1 MWHHPD
7 REGPT
12 GVPDQGESADVG
24 FTAFYAICLA
34 FTWFV
39 YIPKIAQPADRSVK
53 MTDPVLPLHLSLV
66 GRLVVVVG
74 GGPIGARKVA
84 SALDAGAVVR
94 LITPWACSHL
104 TALADAGRVRWLSR
118 NYWAGDLTGA
128 WLTFAATAD
137 PKVNE
142 AVQLEANTRR
152 IFCVRADSAADGSA
166 RCPAVLRR
174 DELVVSVSSAQSA
187 GSDPGRV
194 LAVRDAM
201 ARAMDTGT
209 ISVPRQRAPGLPV
222 SGLGSS

>member
-1 MWHHPD
+1 
-7 REGPT
+7 
-12 GVPDQGESADVG
+12 
-24 FTAFYAICLA
+24 
-34 FTWFV
+34 
-39 YIPKIAQPADRSVK
+39 

-94 LITPWACSHL
+94 LITPWACPDL

-128 WLTFAATAD
+128 WLAFAATAD

-152 IFCVRADSAADGSA
+152 ISSVVGRGRCKIWPPVYLLPRRGGMGLRRERFDSAT
-166 RCPAVLRR
+166 P
-174 DELVVSVSSAQSA
+174 
-187 GSDPGRV
+187 
-194 LAVRDAM
+194 
-201 ARAMDTGT
+201 
-209 ISVPRQRAPGLPV
+209 
-222 SGLGSS
+222 